1 MRGCCW
7 QPANEW
13 DILLVGIFVFHR
25 ATRGSSVTSAVKTH
39 VGFCLK
45 WSLEAGWML
54 DLHSCQMS
62 IFRSSAMFK
71 NILADLNVSSSI
83 LQTNTHL
90 EWSSNKGIWQCF
102 DQSCI
107 MWQTCLQVENCLTF
121 TSTLLFTSVENP
133 LWSIH
138 NILLKRNAC
147 IFHKCS
153 ARETDFDGCAYSVAG
168 NIKHHWGKRCVNP
181 CVNLPDTAVSPV
193 TFLPKQTAAVRLIKD
208 WSGYSRGRVNNCVAK
223 PLWRLQNWHIV
234 LRLCRQSRHICL
246 CGRRN

>member
-107 MWQTCLQVENCLTF
+107 MW
-121 TSTLLFTSVENP
+121 
-133 LWSIH
+133 
-138 NILLKRNAC
+138 R
-147 IFHKCS
+147 
-153 ARETDFDGCAYSVAG
+153 
-168 NIKHHWGKRCVNP
+168 
-181 CVNLPDTAVSPV
+181 NLPPSWELFNIYINFTVHISGKSPV
-193 TFLPKQTAAVRLIKD
+193 INSQYFIKEK
-208 WSGYSRGRVNNCVAK
+208 CM
-223 PLWRLQNWHIV
+223 HI
-234 LRLCRQSRHICL
+234 S
-246 CGRRN
+246 